1 MASPTLAVPTV
12 RSEVVQVED
21 PVVPVRPRETPRA
34 LEGSLGCSP
43 SALVEVRVVLPARL
57 RLLLRLVVLE
67 RIRRGIREQ
76 LGDEIELV

>member
-1 MASPTLAVPTV
+1 
-12 RSEVVQVED
+12 
-21 PVVPVRPRETPRA
+21 
-34 LEGSLGCSP
+34 
-43 SALVEVRVVLPARL
+43 VVLPARL